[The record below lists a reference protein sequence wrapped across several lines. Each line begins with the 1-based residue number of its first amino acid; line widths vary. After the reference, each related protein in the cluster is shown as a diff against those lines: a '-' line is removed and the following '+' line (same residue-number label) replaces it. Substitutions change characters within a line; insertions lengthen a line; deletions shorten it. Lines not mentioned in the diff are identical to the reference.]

1 MWAFRCTLSVSN
13 SPFSLNVKGRFG
25 SFGKTRFWDRLDAEL
40 SSSMGLLFVLDRV
53 GGPLE
58 EENSRLDAPIDEADP
73 VTSVDFPCFI

>member
-1 MWAFRCTLSVSN
+1 
-13 SPFSLNVKGRFG
+13 
-25 SFGKTRFWDRLDAEL
+25 
-40 SSSMGLLFVLDRV
+40 MGLLFVLDRV